1 MKIKI
6 KDFDDVSKFRLIN
19 AFIFAVALNL
29 IIPIVV
35 TLKGQYLL
43 PWVISILMIIEMLSV
58 KTNSYFT
65 KFKLDSLYKLGIL
78 VHLIFTL
85 SAVLYFFE
93 EVYMVYVISA
103 VTILEGMIFSAYSIK
118 LNTYLAENHV
128 VKMNDFQIKRN
139 SIWADGTILGLS
151 LSTGLT
157 FFFDIKTALIV
168 FLIYNVCY
176 MIWMGI
182 NFNFYKERGL

>member
-35 TLKGQYLL
+35 MLKGQYLL

-168 FLIYNVCY
+168 FLIYNICY